1 MGVSI
6 PFMKFWKA
14 FSNLGISD
22 KVDYYLHRSIILS
35 NRISLVLFILTGI
48 IIISLTLLIGFTV
61 GIQRIVYILILFSFI
76 PLLNGA
82 GFIILSRLVISTI
95 VPIYIVGLIA
105 ASSAEA
111 TPLLNATSYFPS
123 RIIALATCMMPMFVF
138 DTVKEK
144 RWMFLALFICMT
156 CVLGFDFIIDLFGRQ
171 VEMYRRKDLFI
182 YYNVIFTVT
191 FLMVTAASYMLKR
204 AVDKSDNQNL
214 KLLQE
219 KDVINK
225 QLTEQNEKL
234 QQLNNDIETQNEE
247 MISQAEEL
255 RANQDKLEEAYQII
269 QNQKQQLHLHNE
281 HLEDLVAKK
290 NKELIDTNEELSKY
304 NNELRQF
311 SYTISHNLR
320 APVARLIGLENLLFL
335 KSDGM
340 TEEQRELLDLLK
352 KSSLELDV
360 IIKDL
365 NKIIDIRNDIYKI
378 KEKVSFEQEF
388 ERVYQSLEHQL
399 PPHTQIQTDF
409 SKASFIYTIRP
420 MLNSIL
426 FNLMSNAIKYRAHT
440 RNLVLSIST
449 EATDNAAILKF
460 SDNGLGMN
468 LDQFGKDLFNMYK
481 RFHTHTD
488 GKGLGLYL
496 VKSQVEA
503 MGGKI
508 SVHSELNKG
517 TTFTLEFMKPD
528 DVEGQLC
535 YDSEYGQIYYNARL
549 NTAGIRWKKQVTSEA
564 YRELFNKSVDVL
576 RIYNTPYWISDLRK
590 QGTINPE
597 DQLWMVTTIIPE
609 AARNGLL
616 WIVGIYD
623 PAQHNEDYRERIKN
637 AIEKA
642 GSLVHFCTNTKE
654 AETWINAHIVANEK
668 V

>member
-1 MGVSI
+1 
-6 PFMKFWKA
+6 MKFWKVL
-14 FSNLGISD
+14 SNLGVSD
-22 KVDYYLHRSIILS
+22 KVDHYLHRSIILS
-35 NRISLVLFILTGI
+35 NRISLVLFILTSI
-48 IIISLTLLIGFTV
+48 IIISLTLLVGFTV
-61 GIQRIVYILILFSFI
+61 GIQRILYILILFSII
-76 PLLNGA
+76 PLLNRA
-82 GFIILSRLVISTI
+82 GFYIISRLVISTI

-123 RIIALATCMMPMFVF
+123 RIIALATCIMPMFVF
-138 DTVKEK
+138 DTLKEK
-144 RWMFLALFICMT
+144 RWMFLALFICMA
-156 CVLGFDFIIDLFGRQ
+156 CVLGFDFIIELFGRE

-182 YYNVIFTVT
+182 YYNIIFTVN
-191 FLMVTAASYMLKR
+191 FLMVTSASYMLKR
-204 AVDKSDNQNL
+204 SVDKSDNENF

-219 KDVINK
+219 KDAINK
-225 QLTEQNEKL
+225 QLSEQNLKL
-234 QQLNNDIETQNEE
+234 QQLNNEIETQNEE
-247 MISQAEEL
+247 MVSQAEEL
-255 RANQDKLEEAYQII
+255 HTNQEKLEEAYQVI

-335 KSDGM
+335 KSEGM

-388 ERVYQSLEHQL
+388 DRVRQGLEHQF
-399 PPHTQIQTDF
+399 PQGTSINADF
-409 SKASFIYTIRP
+409 SKAPFIYTIRP

-440 RNLVLSIST
+440 RNLELSINTQSDHECVT
-449 EATDNAAILKF
+449 LKF

-468 LDQFGKDLFNMYK
+468 LDQFGKDLFTMYK

-496 VKSQVEA
+496 VKSQVDA

-508 SVHSELNKG
+508 SVTSELNRG
-517 TTFTLEFMKPD
+517 TTFTLEFAKPD
-528 DVEGQLC
+528 DVEGQIC

-549 NTAGIRWKKQVTSEA
+549 NTAGIRWKKQVISEA
-564 YRELFNKSVDVL
+564 YRELFLKSQDVL
-576 RIYNTPYWISDLRK
+576 RTYNTPYWISDLRK
-590 QGTINPE
+590 QGSIKQE
-597 DQLWMVTTIIPE
+597 DQMWMVTTIIPE
-609 AARNGLL
+609 SVRIGLT

-623 PAQHNEDYRERIKN
+623 PAQHNEDYRERIKA

-642 GSLVHFCTNTKE
+642 GALVHFCTETKE
-654 AETWINAHIVANEK
+654 AEAWINARIKELDQN
-668 V
+668 